1 MRSITPRALG
11 AALLSVGLFAAPA
24 AAAPAS
30 EAFAAGRWEEAAA
43 LGRKG
48 EAAAD
53 RIAEARA
60 LSVIATYQVTDKA
73 RARALLEQAIAATD
87 AAVAA
92 EPMNMRARLERAIVT
107 GYLGK
112 LKGSAGNARAARRD
126 VETVL
131 AREPDNALAHAILG
145 GWHGETVATVGPFL
159 ARTAVGARKEECIR
173 HFDRAIALDGGSVLY
188 PVFYAFTLLALDPRN
203 APKAESLLARADR
216 NRPADAYERLVQANG
231 REVLAVLRS
240 RDPARAAA
248 LARRL
253 SPLGTIRA
261 G

>member
-1 MRSITPRALG
+1 MIPMLVLAV
-11 AALLSVGLFAAPA
+11 LLAAPA
-24 AAAPAS
+24 GATPAV
-30 EAFAAGRWEEAAA
+30 EAFAAGRWNEAAA

-48 EAAAD
+48 TSAAD

-73 RARALLEQAIAATD
+73 RARVLLEEAVAATD
-87 AAVAA
+87 QAVAA
-92 EPMNMRARLERAIVT
+92 EPRNMRALLERAIVT

-112 LKGSAGNARAARRD
+112 LKGSAGNAKASRRD

-159 ARTAVGARKEECIR
+159 ARTTVGARKEESIR

-188 PVFYAFTLLALDPRN
+188 PVFYAFTLLALDPGN
-203 APKAESLLARADR
+203 APKAETLLARAER
-216 NRPADAYERLVQANG
+216 NRPADAYERLVQARG
-231 REVLAVLRS
+231 RQVLEALRD
-240 RDPARAAA
+240 RDPARAAM

-253 SPLGTIRA
+253 SPLGQIS
-261 G
+261 